1 MTPERLRRVEA
12 IYHAARMKPA
22 PARAGYVRDA
32 CADDEDLRREVE
44 SLLAK
49 DASEAL
55 FLEPPRA
62 TALAAAAAL
71 VEAGESAVTVGG
83 PNTAMSGQRFGSYEI
98 VSRLGAGGMDEL
110 YRVRDTKLRRD
121 VADRTRATVIST
133 RRTAHAANRWPFQVF
148 RQRRGQD
155 AASSPT

>member
-22 PARAGYVRDA
+22 PARADYVHDA

-55 FLEPPRA
+55 FLEPTRA
-62 TALAAAAAL
+62 TALAAA
-71 VEAGESAVTVGG
+71 GTG
-83 PNTAMSGQRFGSYEI
+83 
-98 VSRLGAGGMDEL
+98 
-110 YRVRDTKLRRD
+110 
-121 VADRTRATVIST
+121 IST
-133 RRTAHAANRWPFQVF
+133 ATRTTGWIGARTAGKRIAQ
-148 RQRRGQD
+148 
-155 AASSPT
+155 SSPPIFGPRIPTPTA